1 MTWLS
6 VRLDLWRE
14 RTGRKSAVCRALTT
28 RPGDCFRARSRRLD
42 WSRWIL
48 VIKTRPLA
56 IGEEGNVG
64 FDVRGLDVFGKRD
77 DVKVSDAAHRI
88 RSAVDQ
94 HFELVWR
101 SLRRFGV
108 PPASADDA
116 AQQVL
121 MIFSRRI
128 NDIAPGAERAFLLST
143 AIRVAA
149 DHRRS
154 QKRSRE
160 VPAEEEFDAH
170 ASSNLPPDA
179 LIDRAR
185 ARQLLDLVLNELSD
199 DLRVVFV
206 LYELEEMT
214 MRSIAETLALP
225 AGTVASRLRRARE
238 QFESIADRL
247 RGPDE

>member
-1 MTWLS
+1 
-6 VRLDLWRE
+6 
-14 RTGRKSAVCRALTT
+14 
-28 RPGDCFRARSRRLD
+28 
-42 WSRWIL
+42 
-48 VIKTRPLA
+48 VIKTRPLT
-56 IGEEGNVG
+56 IGEGGNVG
-64 FDVRGLDVFGKRD
+64 FDVRRLDVSEKQN
-77 DVKVSDAAHRI
+77 DAAHRI
-88 RSAVDQ
+88 RSAVDE

-108 PPASADDA
+108 PKASADDA

-128 NDIAPGAERAFLLST
+128 DDISPGAERAFLLST

-160 VPAEEEFDAH
+160 VLTEDRFDDH

-179 LIDRAR
+179 LIDRER
-185 ARQLLDLVLNELSD
+185 ARQLLDVVLNELPD
-199 DLRVVFV
+199 ELRVVFV

-214 MRSIAETLALP
+214 MRSIAEMLALP
-225 AGTVASRLRRARE
+225 GGTVASRLRRARE
-238 QFESIADRL
+238 MFESIAERL
-247 RGPDE
+247 RGPQ